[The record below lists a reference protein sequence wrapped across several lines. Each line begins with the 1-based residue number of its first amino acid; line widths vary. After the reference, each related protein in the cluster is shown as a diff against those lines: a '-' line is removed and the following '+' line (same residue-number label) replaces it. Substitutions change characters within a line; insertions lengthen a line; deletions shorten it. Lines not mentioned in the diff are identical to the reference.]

1 VPRTQIRHHTAQ
13 PEGRGPWARASS
25 IAWADF
31 SRMVG
36 SERESVCSVMLMEA
50 CSSISESIFGLR
62 RTRHEGIMLVAERD
76 CSL

>member
-1 VPRTQIRHHTAQ
+1 
-13 PEGRGPWARASS
+13 
-25 IAWADF
+25 
-31 SRMVG
+31 MLG

-76 CSL
+76 GSLWLYSGG